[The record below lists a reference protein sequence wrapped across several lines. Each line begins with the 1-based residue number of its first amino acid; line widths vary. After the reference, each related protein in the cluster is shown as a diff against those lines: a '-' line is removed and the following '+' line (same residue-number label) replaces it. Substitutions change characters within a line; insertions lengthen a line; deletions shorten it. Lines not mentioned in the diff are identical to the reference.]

1 MSSGLYRFLY
11 RCYWATL
18 RPIKHTILGNYQIWK
33 ISKSLAEDEVAVTMT
48 NAIGDDI
55 YGLAY
60 LRAFKNIY
68 GVKIVLYG
76 LKSKAKL
83 YDNYGDTIDR
93 KVYFNKTEAEWKR
106 IQSISMLRKLIRKS
120 IRHKIYPILMH
131 QYYHQPEHDDGRN
144 FLDVLGKDFFNLPI
158 SQKGII
164 QYPDFSKAPI
174 TTIIDF
180 DSKKD
185 KIVVINPYS
194 SSMDNSMMELYERI
208 AVYLQKLGYILY
220 TNVIRDQEPVANT
233 MSLDCSIFE
242 FYAICNQIPMV
253 ISTRSGILDLVI
265 SSKTNF
271 LVYYLPFVH
280 NGWRFNND
288 VFYHRYTLKAWGT
301 NNVTEHMVE
310 DEFSAYKFF
319 IDYMADK
326 A

>member
-1 MSSGLYRFLY
+1 MSGGLYRFLY

-18 RPIKHTILGNYQIWK
+18 RPIKHAILGNYQIWK
-33 ISKSLAEDEVAVTMT
+33 ISNSLAEDEVAVTMT

-60 LRAFKNIY
+60 LRAFKNTF

-83 YDNYGDTIDR
+83 YDNYGDTIER

-106 IQSISMLRKLIRKS
+106 IQSISMLRKQIRKS

-131 QYYHQPEHDDGRN
+131 QYYHQPEHDDGN
-144 FLDVLGKDFFNLPI
+144 DFLEVLRKDVFNLAV
-158 SQKGII
+158 SDAII
-164 QYPDFSKAPI
+164 QYPIFIKEPI
-174 TTIIDF
+174 TTIKEF
-180 DSKKD
+180 DKIKGR
-185 KIVVINPYS
+185 IVVINPYS
-194 SSMDNSMMELYERI
+194 SSMDNTMMNLYEKI
-208 AVYLQKLGYILY
+208 AGYLLERDYIVY
-220 TNVIRDQEPVANT
+220 TNVIKTQEPVKNT
-233 MSLDCSIFE
+233 IPLDCSIYE

-265 SSKTNF
+265 SSNTNF

-280 NGWRFNND
+280 NGWRFDND
-288 VFYHRYTLKAWGT
+288 VFFHRYTLKAWGT

-310 DEFSAYKFF
+310 DDTSAYKFF
-319 IDYMADK
+319 IDYMAGK